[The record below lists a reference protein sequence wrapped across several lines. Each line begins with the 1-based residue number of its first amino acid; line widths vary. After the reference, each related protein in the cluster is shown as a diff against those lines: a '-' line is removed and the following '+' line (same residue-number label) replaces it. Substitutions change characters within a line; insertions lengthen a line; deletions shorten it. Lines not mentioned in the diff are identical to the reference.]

1 MTARDFFRDST
12 GTIRPPWRLL
22 IFAGVSVVSLVVVNG
37 AIAPFVAGAIAL
49 TGARVVLY
57 PWILLAGA
65 LVAHAVTFRLV
76 EPRGWTVAAL
86 DSGALRPGPIA
97 VATLLGGIAVAVP
110 SLLLIALGWLRWTPA
125 PEGSSIALAASTA
138 IFLASAAFWEELV
151 FRGYAFA
158 VLVEWWGRRAALG
171 ATSAVFG
178 LVHLQ
183 NVGATWASVAVVA
196 LAGLFLG
203 AVLLA
208 MRSLYAAF
216 AAHLAW
222 NWTLAGVLHTPV
234 SGIPFATPDYQL
246 IDAGPDWA
254 TGGPWGPEGGVP
266 AAVGLVGAT
275 IYLYLRRGRR
285 EES

>member
-138 IFLASAAFWEELV
+138 IFLAPAAFWEELV